1 MQNMTGLRSF
11 IASFTGSKGQR
22 VKLNSSGGVDLADAT
37 NGSGIGVLDQDA
49 TSGYPVTVKLFTAPG
64 TFEVSVTGA
73 VAAGAVLYPAA
84 NGALSPTSVSSNT
97 AAFRALEAATASGDI
112 IEVIPSL
119 PNS

>member
-49 TSGYPVTVKLFTAPG
+49 TTGYPVTVKLFTGSG
-64 TFEVSVTGA
+64 TFEITVTGA
-73 VAAGAVLYPAA
+73 VAAGAVLFPAA
-84 NGALSPTSVSSNT
+84 NGQLSPTSVSANT
-97 AAFRALEAATASGDI
+97 SAFRAIEAATTAGDI
-112 IEVIPSL
+112 IEVIPCL